1 MMPGTFNRVRT
12 DMPDMGRQVI
22 ANVARLHEHMD
33 RHRLA
38 AVVARSGQNFTYLSG
53 LAYPGTLA
61 RHLDL
66 PDSVRG
72 VLLLWPRRG
81 EPVIVLNKIAEGL
94 TRRDSWVQRIEVYD
108 AYTESPYSRLA
119 QAIEAAGL
127 GRERVGFEKNYVS
140 AAHWEEVQR
149 RLPQL
154 QMVDCTRMMDEVR
167 WVKTPAEIARLK
179 KGADL
184 LDDAYLEVFPTIRPG
199 DTERTVHS
207 RIIGSCLRREA
218 NWAHGI
224 LNSSTNL
231 IPYAGESDT
240 AFRRGDV
247 VRTDYVAY
255 VDGYPGHQSRN
266 AVLGPPSPQQQREY
280 AITRDIYRMTID
292 RCRPGVRAGDVY
304 EFVVKEFGKHGW
316 TYTTSLVGHGVGCW
330 WHQQEPV
337 LARGSEIVLEE
348 GMVLALEPHKDYWH
362 IQDMVV
368 VRARG
373 PELISDKFSTDQM
386 FVIE

>member
-1 MMPGTFNRVRT
+1 MSEAQ
-12 DMPDMGRQVI
+12 RQVV
-22 ANVARLHEHMD
+22 ANVTRLHEHMD

-72 VLLLWPRRG
+72 VLLVWPRSG

-94 TRRDSWVQRIEVYD
+94 TRRDSWVKRIEVYD
-108 AYTESPYSRLA
+108 AYTESPYHRLA
-119 QAIEAAGL
+119 QVLRSLGL

-149 RLPQL
+149 ELPQL
-154 QMVDCTRMMDEVR
+154 QLVDCAGMLDAVR
-167 WVKTPAEIARLK
+167 WVKTEGEIRLLK

-184 LDDAYLEVFPTIRPG
+184 LDDAYLEVFRGIKAG
-199 DTERTVHS
+199 ETERAVHS
-207 RIIGSCLRREA
+207 RIIGSCLRRGA
-218 NWAHGI
+218 GWVHGI

-231 IPYAGESDT
+231 IPYAGEGDT
-240 AFRRGDV
+240 VFRKGDV
-247 VRTDYVAY
+247 IRTDYVAY
-255 VDGYPGHQSRN
+255 LDGYPGHQSRN
-266 AVLGPPSPQQQREY
+266 AILGAPSAAQERDY
-280 AITRDIYRMTID
+280 RITREIYGLTID
-292 RCRPGVRAGDVY
+292 RCRPGVTAGDVY
-304 EFVVKEFGKHGW
+304 EFVVKEFAKHGW
-316 TYTTSLVGHGVGCW
+316 TYSTSLVGHGVGCW

-337 LARGSEIVLEE
+337 LARGNTTVLEE
-348 GMVLALEPHKDYWH
+348 GMVLALEPHKDFWH

-373 PELISDKFSTDQM
+373 PELISDKFPTDQM